1 MKGGPCGCVLPAFA
15 FEQWIR
21 FLLMIAGTTASAF
34 ASAEE
39 RGETLRLSYGTHE
52 VRGAATELGLR
63 TTLLRR
69 ENFNAHGFDVLF
81 VHSARPSE
89 SSEEH
94 QLVPFFMQD
103 GESASLRTHE
113 GADCVLRDFR
123 LTVAPESGPVV
134 VVAERELHESYF
146 EELPVRFREFT
157 LHRNAEGVP
166 GRPSLYFQESRSWHS
181 KSSYCDVGDA
191 LQRELGLAD
200 RRTPG

>member
-1 MKGGPCGCVLPAFA
+1 MRDGPCGFVLPAFTCMRWM
-15 FEQWIR
+15 Q
-21 FLLMIAGTTASAF
+21 FLLMIAGTAASAF

-39 RGETLRLSYGTHE
+39 RSEALPLSYGTRE

-81 VHSARPSE
+81 VHRASSSE
-89 SSEEH
+89 SAEKQ

-123 LTVAPESGPVV
+123 LTVSPESGLEV
-134 VVAERELHESYF
+134 VVAERELHESYV
-146 EELPVRFREFT
+146 EELPVRFREFK
-157 LHRNAEGVP
+157 LQRNPEGTP
-166 GRPSLYFQESRSWHS
+166 GRPSLYFEETRSWQS
-181 KSSYCDVGDA
+181 KSSYCDVSDA
-191 LQRELGLAD
+191 LQREMGLAD
-200 RRTPG
+200 RRSPR

>member
-1 MKGGPCGCVLPAFA
+1 MSPLQPALNKTVI
-15 FEQWIR
+15 EKN
-21 FLLMIAGTTASAF
+21 
-34 ASAEE
+34 
-39 RGETLRLSYGTHE
+39 TLGFDILSDPGNAY
-52 VRGAATELGLR
+52 AAELGLR

-81 VHSARPSE
+81 VHSAGLSE
-89 SSEEH
+89 SPEVQ

-123 LTVAPESGPVV
+123 LTVSPESEPVI
-134 VVAERELHESYF
+134 VVAERELHESYV
-146 EELPVRFREFT
+146 EELPVRFRELT
-157 LHRNAEGVP
+157 LHRNPEGVP
-166 GRPSLYFQESRSWHS
+166 GRPSLYFEESRSWQS

-200 RRTPG
+200 RRTTG

>member
-1 MKGGPCGCVLPAFA
+1 MKHGFRGCVRPVLAYRR
-15 FEQWIR
+15 WMK
-21 FLLMIAGTTASAF
+21 FLLVMSATAATGSAL
-34 ASAEE
+34 AETH
-39 RGETLRLSYGTHE
+39 GQSLRLSYGTHE

-81 VHSARPSE
+81 VHSASSSE
-89 SSEEH
+89 SAEKQ

-113 GADCVLRDFR
+113 GADYVLRDFR

-166 GRPSLYFQESRSWHS
+166 GRPSLYFEESRSWHS

>member
-1 MKGGPCGCVLPAFA
+1 MEHGSSGRVRTASANGRWL
-15 FEQWIR
+15 R
-21 FLLMIAGTTASAF
+21 FLLVTAASLTMASAP
-34 ASAEE
+34 AKDQA
-39 RGETLRLSYGTHE
+39 ETLRLAYGTRE
-52 VRGAATELGLR
+52 ISGSAAELGLR

-81 VHSARPSE
+81 VHGAGLSE
-89 SSEEH
+89 SPEVQ

-123 LTVAPESGPVV
+123 LTVSPESEPVI
-134 VVAERELHESYF
+134 VVAERELHGSYVD
-146 EELPVRFREFT
+146 ELPVRFSEFT
-157 LHRNAEGVP
+157 LHRNPEGVP
-166 GRPSLYFQESRSWHS
+166 GRPSLYFEESRSWRS

-200 RRTPG
+200 RRTTE